1 MFIDICW
8 VGLERKEGLGRRCY
22 IYAYTCVHRGVFL
35 QMRKFTCKEKE
46 YRVRIVRIKGH
57 SRIED
62 NLGNH

>member
-1 MFIDICW
+1 M
-8 VGLERKEGLGRRCY
+8 LGRVGEKRRIGAEMLY
-22 IYAYTCVHRGVFL
+22 ICLYTCVHRGVFL